1 LIRTRLTLW
10 NAVVFALAL
19 TLIGCTIY
27 VTTRTALYRSIDD
40 DLLVRAT
47 VMPHGPMGGRVGP
60 GGPGGPGGPDGP
72 RGRGDGPGKPGGPG
86 GPDGPGDPGR
96 RQGPLA
102 PDHGPDFDTSPQTRF
117 GVQPPNILFGTG
129 PKEFGGRINRDGPFI
144 FREAPGDRGPMRLL
158 GGLDQTQLQNL
169 DPILAKRISVNFR
182 LGRPRF
188 FTFSGGIHEPWR
200 DEPLDPV
207 ALSDSLSGQ
216 PLFSIKEVDGHR
228 IRVYTKP
235 IRENGKV
242 VEALQLAANLDDIDT
257 VVGRLGTILLAS
269 LPLALLATTLLGI
282 WLTNRSLKPVLQISE
297 AAEKI
302 EAYNLSDRLPVTGKD
317 EFAILSGRFNSM
329 LDRIEGSFQSLG
341 EAYEAQRRFVADA
354 SHELKTPLT
363 TVKGRVGVA
372 LRGTH
377 SPERYGEHLRAIGRA
392 ADSMS
397 TIIQDLLIL
406 ARSDEA
412 KMSLRRQDVALLE
425 VIQEAVAAATAANPR
440 QVDVEVPEDLS
451 VQIDSSLFAR
461 AITNLVS
468 NAIRHTPP
476 DKPISVRAY
485 KKDDGARIQVIDEGE
500 GIPPE
505 HLPHLFN
512 RFHRVD
518 SSRDRTSGGTG
529 LGLSIVKSIVEA
541 HGGTVAIQSEPCVGT
556 TVSIV
561 IPG

>member
-1 LIRTRLTLW
+1 M
-10 NAVVFALAL
+10 N
-19 TLIGCTIY
+19 
-27 VTTRTALYRSIDD
+27 
-40 DLLVRAT
+40 
-47 VMPHGPMGGRVGP
+47 
-60 GGPGGPGGPDGP
+60 
-72 RGRGDGPGKPGGPG
+72 
-86 GPDGPGDPGR
+86 
-96 RQGPLA
+96 Q
-102 PDHGPDFDTSPQTRF
+102 
-117 GVQPPNILFGTG
+117 
-129 PKEFGGRINRDGPFI
+129 DGPFI
-144 FREAPGDRGPMRLL
+144 FRDGPDDHGPMRMM

-169 DPILAKRISVNFR
+169 DPILAKRINLNFR

-188 FTFSGGIHEPWR
+188 FSFSSGSHGPWR
-200 DEPLDPV
+200 DDPLDSV
-207 ALSDSLSGQ
+207 ALSDSLSGRGG
-216 PLFSIKEVDGHR
+216 FSVKEVDGHR
-228 IRVYTKP
+228 LRIYTKP
-235 IRENGKV
+235 IREDGRV
-242 VEALQLAANLDDIDT
+242 VEALQLAANLDDVDA

-282 WLTNRSLKPVLQISE
+282 WLTNRSLKPVLDISE

-392 ADSMS
+392 ADTMS
-397 TIIQDLLIL
+397 TIIQDLLLL

-412 KMSLRRQDVALLE
+412 KMSLRRHEHVLIE
-425 VIQEAVAAATAANPR
+425 VIKEAVGAATAANPR
-440 QVDVEVPEDLS
+440 QVAIEVPEDLS
-451 VQIDSSLFAR
+451 VQIDGSLFTR

-468 NAIRHTPP
+468 NAIRHTPLE
-476 DKPISVRAY
+476 KAIAVRAQRT
-485 KKDDGARIQVIDEGE
+485 DGKVLIEVIDEGE
-500 GIPPE
+500 GIPLE

-541 HGGTVAIQSEPCVGT
+541 HGGTVSIQSEACVGT
-556 TVSIV
+556 TVSVV